1 MVTLAEENKDKDD
14 QLGGGDGVQ
23 SFSTGT
29 GSASEVPFLFLM
41 RDISARISNT
51 VSDAKG
57 A

>member
-1 MVTLAEENKDKDD
+1 MISLV
-14 QLGGGDGVQ
+14 GGDGVR

-41 RDISARISNT
+41 RDISARIGNT